1 LHKKYLVIVWLYAL
15 CRTLYALLF
24 SNKATLL
31 KSYCLNPLK
40 YMKYLIAGLGNIGPE
55 YALTRH
61 NVGFMALD
69 RLAAQQGFSFKM
81 ERLAYTAD
89 FKYKGKQIY
98 CIKPTTYMNLSGNA
112 INYWLQALKIPPE
125 NLLVICDDLALPF
138 GKLRMKT
145 KGSHGGQNGLRNIE
159 EKLGTQ
165 NYTRLRFG
173 IGNNFSAGRQVDYV
187 LKAFNEDEMIQLVD
201 RLDRVG
207 EFILN
212 FCTIGV
218 ERTMNFYNE

>member
-1 LHKKYLVIVWLYAL
+1 
-15 CRTLYALLF
+15 
-24 SNKATLL
+24 
-31 KSYCLNPLK
+31 
-40 YMKYLIAGLGNIGPE
+40 MKYLIAGLGNIGPE
-55 YALTRH
+55 YLLTRH

-69 RLAAQQGFSFKM
+69 RLAAKQEFSFKM
-81 ERLAYTAD
+81 EKLAYLAD

-112 INYWLQALKIPPE
+112 INYWLQNLKIPVE

-138 GKLRMKT
+138 GKTRLKP

-165 NYTRLRFG
+165 HYNRLRVG
-173 IGNNFSAGRQVDYV
+173 IGNNFPKGRQVDYV
-187 LKAFNEDEMIQLVD
+187 LKPFDEDEMIQLVD
-201 RLDRVG
+201 KLDKIG
-207 EFILN
+207 EIILN
-212 FCTIGV
+212 FCAIGV

>member
-1 LHKKYLVIVWLYAL
+1 
-15 CRTLYALLF
+15 
-24 SNKATLL
+24 
-31 KSYCLNPLK
+31 
-40 YMKYLIAGLGNIGPE
+40 MKYLIAGLGNIGPE

-81 ERLAYTAD
+81 ERLAYVAE

-98 CIKPTTYMNLSGNA
+98 FIKPTTYMNLSGNA
-112 INYWLQALKIPPE
+112 INYWLQALKIPAE

-138 GKLRMKT
+138 GKLRLKT

-159 EKLGTQ
+159 EKLGT
-165 NYTRLRFG
+165 NAYNRLRFG
-173 IGNNFSAGRQVDYV
+173 IGNNFHAGKQVDYV
-187 LKAFNEDEMIQLVD
+187 LKAFNDDEMIQLVD

-207 EFILN
+207 EIILN